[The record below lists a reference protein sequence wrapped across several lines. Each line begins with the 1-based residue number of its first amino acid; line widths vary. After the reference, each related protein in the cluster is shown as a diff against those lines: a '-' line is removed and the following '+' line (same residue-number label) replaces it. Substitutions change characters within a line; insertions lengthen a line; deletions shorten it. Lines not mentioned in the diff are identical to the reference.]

1 MLKEPVELSQFS
13 RFRWSQPLTYQT
25 RTVLMSMLEHF
36 SLGVCTT
43 RDYLLATLTLGRLK
57 VTQSFFFKLTCPVF
71 LGAIVGPRRASQKL
85 REKKSVV
92 TCKLGDGTW
101 GLLLLFP
108 FTFIYF

>member
-1 MLKEPVELSQFS
+1 MVSAVDLPDPYGIDEDVGAFLLGCMYDTGLSVSNPDF
-13 RFRWSQPLTYQT
+13 
-25 RTVLMSMLEHF
+25 
-36 SLGVCTT
+36 
-43 RDYLLATLTLGRLK
+43 GRLK